1 MKPQLL
7 LKDDD
12 VNAYI
17 DGSCQSQPFEDNRPF
32 YLSLRTSNETY
43 TFWCA
48 PYVHYHFAVYYIGWL
63 VDGIL
68 VLMTNMYAIIFCLK
82 ETPVRI
88 FFCVAISMGLLASGI
103 YDVIHYTRIAKF
115 CKNDAPNLDYAMD
128 VEEVKCHSIGF
139 LIFSASEVI
148 VMIFV
153 LINQAVIGIYY
164 YKTRDRKSQ
173 D

>member
-1 MKPQLL
+1 MQILL
-7 LKDDD
+7 FPSILAFLCCLMRI
-12 VNAYI
+12 NL
-17 DGSCQSQPFEDNRPF
+17 F
-32 YLSLRTSNETY
+32 YLNLIVIFYLLFLISFCLY
-43 TFWCA
+43 LFKQ
-48 PYVHYHFAVYYIGWL
+48 
-63 VDGIL
+63 DGIL

-103 YDVIHYTRIAKF
+103 NDVIHYTRIAKF